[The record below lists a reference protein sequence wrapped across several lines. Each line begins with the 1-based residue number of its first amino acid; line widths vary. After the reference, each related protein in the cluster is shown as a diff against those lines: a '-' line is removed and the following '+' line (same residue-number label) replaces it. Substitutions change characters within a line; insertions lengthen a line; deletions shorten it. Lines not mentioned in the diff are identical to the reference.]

1 MENNFFSKLD
11 IYEVDK
17 VYYSS
22 YEYRC
27 KDRQLMKRHP
37 YEGLTVWED
46 IETGKLLYGK
56 EVTNIM
62 ASNATRFFIFE
73 MLDEKLLGPEKTT
86 QTIEVDYETYKNFL
100 EAVASKNKKEDLY
113 GKNLFTSR
121 CREERQEY
129 LRGCNEE
136 LL

>member
-1 MENNFFSKLD
+1 MKNNFITALD

-17 VYYSS
+17 AYYSS

-37 YEGLTVWED
+37 KEGLTVWED
-46 IETGKLLYGK
+46 IETGKLLYGI

-73 MLDEKLLGPEKTT
+73 ILDEELLGPEKTA
-86 QTIEVDYETYKNFL
+86 QIIEVDYEIYKNFL
-100 EAVASKNKKEDLY
+100 EAIASKNQKEV
-113 GKNLFTSR
+113 
-121 CREERQEY
+121 
-129 LRGCNEE
+129 
-136 LL
+136 

>member
-1 MENNFFSKLD
+1 MENNFISMID

-17 VYYSS
+17 TYYYS
-22 YEYRC
+22 YVYRC

-56 EVTNIM
+56 EVTNVM
-62 ASNATRFFIFE
+62 ASEATRFFIFE
-73 MLDEKLLGPEKTT
+73 LLDEELLGPEKTI

-100 EAVASKNKKEDLY
+100 EAVASKNKKEELY
-113 GKNLFTSR
+113 GENLFTSR
-121 CREERQEY
+121 CREERKKY
-129 LRGCNEE
+129 LR
-136 LL
+136 

>member
-1 MENNFFSKLD
+1 MENNFISMID

-17 VYYSS
+17 TYYYS
-22 YEYRC
+22 YVYRC

-37 YEGLTVWED
+37 REGLTVWED
-46 IETGKLLYGK
+46 LETGKLLYGK

-62 ASNATRFFIFE
+62 ASEAIRFFIFE
-73 MLDEKLLGPEKTT
+73 LLDEELLGPEKITK
-86 QTIEVDYETYKNFL
+86 TIEVDYETYRNFL

-121 CREERQEY
+121 CREER
-129 LRGCNEE
+129 
-136 LL
+136 

>member
-1 MENNFFSKLD
+1 MENNFISMLD

-17 VYYSS
+17 IYYSS

-37 YEGLTVWED
+37 HEGLTVWED

-62 ASNATRFFIFE
+62 ASDATRFFIFE
-73 MLDEKLLGPEKTT
+73 ILDEELLGPEKTT

-100 EAVASKNKKEDLY
+100 EAVASKNKKE
-113 GKNLFTSR
+113 
-121 CREERQEY
+121 E
-129 LRGCNEE
+129 
-136 LL
+136 

>member
-1 MENNFFSKLD
+1 MENNFISMLD

-17 VYYSS
+17 TYYYS
-22 YEYRC
+22 YVYRC

-37 YEGLTVWED
+37 HEGLTVWED

-62 ASNATRFFIFE
+62 ASEATRFFIFE
-73 MLDEKLLGPEKTT
+73 LLDEELLGPEKTT
-86 QTIEVDYETYKNFL
+86 QIIEIDYETYKNFL
-100 EAVASKNKKEDLY
+100 EAVASKNEKEDLY

-121 CREERQEY
+121 GREER
-129 LRGCNEE
+129 
-136 LL
+136 

>member
-1 MENNFFSKLD
+1 MENNYISMID

-17 VYYSS
+17 TYYYS
-22 YEYRC
+22 YVYRC

-37 YEGLTVWED
+37 HEGLTVWED

-56 EVTNIM
+56 EVTNVM
-62 ASNATRFFIFE
+62 ASEATRFFIFE
-73 MLDEKLLGPEKTT
+73 LLDEELLGTEKTT
-86 QTIEVDYETYKNFL
+86 KTIEVDYETYKNFL

-121 CREERQEY
+121 CCEER
-129 LRGCNEE
+129 
-136 LL
+136 

>member
-1 MENNFFSKLD
+1 MENNFISKLD

-56 EVTNIM
+56 EVNNIM

-73 MLDEKLLGPEKTT
+73 MLDEELLGPEKTT

-100 EAVASKNKKEDLY
+100 EAVASKNRKEDLY
-113 GKNLFTSR
+113 GENLFTSR
-121 CREERQEY
+121 CREERKKY
-129 LRGCNEE
+129 LR
-136 LL
+136 

>member
-1 MENNFFSKLD
+1 MENNFISMLD

-17 VYYSS
+17 TYYSS

-37 YEGLTVWED
+37 HEGLTVWED

-62 ASNATRFFIFE
+62 ASEATRFFIFE
-73 MLDEKLLGPEKTT
+73 LLDEELLGPEKTI

-100 EAVASKNKKEDLY
+100 ETIASKNKKE
-113 GKNLFTSR
+113 
-121 CREERQEY
+121 E
-129 LRGCNEE
+129 
-136 LL
+136 

>member
-73 MLDEKLLGPEKTT
+73 MLDEELLGPEKTT
-86 QTIEVDYETYKNFL
+86 QTIVVDYETYKNFL
-100 EAVASKNKKEDLY
+100 EAVASKNRKEDLY
-113 GKNLFTSR
+113 GENLFTSR
-121 CREERQEY
+121 CREEREKY
-129 LRGCNEE
+129 LR
-136 LL
+136 

>member
-1 MENNFFSKLD
+1 MENNFISMLD

-17 VYYSS
+17 AYYSS

-56 EVTNIM
+56 EVTNVM

-73 MLDEKLLGPEKTT
+73 MLDEELLGPEKTT

-113 GKNLFTSR
+113 GENLFTSR
-121 CREERQEY
+121 CREEREKY
-129 LRGCNEE
+129 LR
-136 LL
+136 

>member
-1 MENNFFSKLD
+1 MENNFISMID

-17 VYYSS
+17 TYYYS
-22 YEYRC
+22 YVYRC

-37 YEGLTVWED
+37 HEGLTVWED

-56 EVTNIM
+56 EVTNVM
-62 ASNATRFFIFE
+62 ASEATRFFIFE
-73 MLDEKLLGPEKTT
+73 LLDEELLGAEKTT
-86 QTIEVDYETYKNFL
+86 QTIEVDYETYRNFL

-121 CREERQEY
+121 CREER
-129 LRGCNEE
+129 
-136 LL
+136 

>member
-1 MENNFFSKLD
+1 MENNFISMID

-17 VYYSS
+17 TYYYS
-22 YEYRC
+22 YVYRC

-37 YEGLTVWED
+37 REGLTVWED
-46 IETGKLLYGK
+46 LETGKLLYGK

-62 ASNATRFFIFE
+62 ASEATRFFIFE
-73 MLDEKLLGPEKTT
+73 LLDEELLGPEKITK
-86 QTIEVDYETYKNFL
+86 TIEVDYETYRNFL

-121 CREERQEY
+121 CREER
-129 LRGCNEE
+129 
-136 LL
+136 